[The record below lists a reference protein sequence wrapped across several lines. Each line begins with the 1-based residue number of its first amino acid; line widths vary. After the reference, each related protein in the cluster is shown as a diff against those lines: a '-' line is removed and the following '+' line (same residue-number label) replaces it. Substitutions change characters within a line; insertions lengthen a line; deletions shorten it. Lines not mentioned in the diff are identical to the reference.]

1 MRKRCALVVGFFA
14 FIGSELEEPRNIQ
27 NKKRLPLGKFQ
38 KLSEREF
45 PL

>member
-1 MRKRCALVVGFFA
+1 MKRCALTVVFFA
-14 FIGSELEEPRNIQ
+14 FKGGELEGPRNIQ
-27 NKKRLPLGKFQ
+27 NKKRSSLGKFQ